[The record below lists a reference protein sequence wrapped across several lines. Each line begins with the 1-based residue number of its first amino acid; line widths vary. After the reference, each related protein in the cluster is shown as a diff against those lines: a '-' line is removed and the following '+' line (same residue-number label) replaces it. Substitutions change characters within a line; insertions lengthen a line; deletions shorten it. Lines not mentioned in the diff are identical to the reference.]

1 MEQSREHR
9 IYKVTI
15 IGTIGN
21 FLLLVFKFLA
31 GFLGHSAAMVA
42 DAVHSLSDF
51 ATDLVVLLFVR
62 LSSKPRDVNHD
73 FGHGKY
79 ETLATA
85 IIALS
90 LFAVGLGIFWKGANE
105 IWAFFNGQPLEAP
118 GMIALWAALIS
129 IVVKELL
136 YQYTVIEAR
145 KVSSKAM
152 EANAWHHRSDAFSS
166 IGTTLGIAGAIFL
179 GEKGRVLDP
188 VAAVVVSI
196 FILRVAVQ
204 LVRPAI
210 AELLEKSLPADTE
223 QRIEEIIKATPGV
236 SDPHNMRTR
245 RIGNYAA
252 VDVHVRMPAEMT
264 VSQAHDITRVLETE
278 IRNYLGKDTI
288 INIHVEPIPTLPT
301 D

>member
-1 MEQSREHR
+1 MEHSREHQ

-31 GFLGHSAAMVA
+31 GILGHSAAMVA

-51 ATDLVVLLFVR
+51 ATDIVVLLFVR
-62 LSSKPRDVNHD
+62 MSSKPRDVNHD

-85 IIALS
+85 IIAMS
-90 LFAVGLGIFWKGANE
+90 LFAVGLGICWKGVSE
-105 IWAFFNGQPLEAP
+105 IWAFCNGQPLEAP

-129 IVVKELL
+129 IIVKELL

-188 VAAVVVSI
+188 VAAVVVSF

-210 AELLEKSLPADTE
+210 GELLEKSLPADVE
-223 QRIEEIIKATPGV
+223 QQLEDIIKATPGV
-236 SDPHNMRTR
+236 CDPHNMRTR

-252 VDVHVRMPAEMT
+252 VDVHVRMHAEMT
-264 VSQAHDITRVLETE
+264 VGEAHDITRVLEAE

-288 INIHVEPIPTLPT
+288 INIHVEPIPTPS
-301 D
+301 